1 MMDDKN
7 FESEDEQLR
16 RLFHQ
21 SASRS
26 EIDIEKQVMER
37 ISVNKEV
44 FEYKPVISKRSWFLI
59 MSGFFLLV
67 FSIIVV
73 DNNASWG
80 FILQEKFDFIF
91 SETWSF
97 PTGYFEWFD
106 VSLLEV
112 PFVIKIVVSA
122 FVVFGLYFMISFRSG
137 SIHRFFSN
145 GRISL
150 FF

>member
-1 MMDDKN
+1 MDDMMDDKN

-73 DNNASWG
+73 DNNAS
-80 FILQEKFDFIF
+80 
-91 SETWSF
+91 
-97 PTGYFEWFD
+97 
-106 VSLLEV
+106 
-112 PFVIKIVVSA
+112 
-122 FVVFGLYFMISFRSG
+122 
-137 SIHRFFSN
+137 
-145 GRISL
+145 
-150 FF
+150 